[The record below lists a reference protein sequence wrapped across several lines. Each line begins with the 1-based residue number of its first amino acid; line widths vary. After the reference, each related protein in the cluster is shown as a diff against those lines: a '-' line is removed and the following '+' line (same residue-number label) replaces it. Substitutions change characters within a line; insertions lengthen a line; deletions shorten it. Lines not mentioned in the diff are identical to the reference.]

1 MPPTEM
7 SIITDV
13 YAREIL
19 DSRGNPT
26 VEVEV
31 TLADETVGRA
41 CVPSGAS
48 TGQHEALELRDGDP
62 GRYLGRGVAKAVDN
76 VNDTIADEILGMDAR
91 DQALIDLTLIEL
103 DGTPSKSKLGANAM
117 LGVSLAV
124 AHAAA
129 EHIGLPLYQ
138 YLGGVGARTLPV
150 PLMNILNGGKHAD
163 NNVDIQEFMIA
174 PVGADSFAHALRMG
188 AEVYHSLKAVLKKR
202 GLSAGVG
209 DEGGFAPNLDSN
221 EQAIAVVVEA
231 IEKAGFTPG
240 KDVFVALDVAASELW
255 RDGKYVL
262 EGEGR
267 ELDAAGLVDYYENL
281 VGKYPV
287 ISIEDGLAE
296 DDWDGWRI
304 ATVKLGDRVQLVGD
318 DLLVTN
324 VERIERAIQQGVANS
339 VLIKVNQIGTLS
351 ETLDA
356 IEMAKRAGYTAVI
369 SHRSGETEDT
379 TIADIAVATNSGQ
392 IKSGAPCR
400 TDRVAKYN
408 QLLRIEDLLGDAGM
422 YAGMDAFYSIK
433 RAQR

>member
-103 DGTPSKSKLGANAM
+103 DGTPNKSKLGANAM

-231 IEKAGFTPG
+231 IEKAGFAPG

-267 ELDAAGLVDYYENL
+267 ELDAAGLVEYYENL

>member
-1 MPPTEM
+1 M

-231 IEKAGFTPG
+231 IEKAGFAPG

>member
-76 VNDTIADEILGMDAR
+76 VNDMIADEILGMDAR

-103 DGTPSKSKLGANAM
+103 DGTPNKSKLGANAM

-231 IEKAGFTPG
+231 IEKAGFAPG